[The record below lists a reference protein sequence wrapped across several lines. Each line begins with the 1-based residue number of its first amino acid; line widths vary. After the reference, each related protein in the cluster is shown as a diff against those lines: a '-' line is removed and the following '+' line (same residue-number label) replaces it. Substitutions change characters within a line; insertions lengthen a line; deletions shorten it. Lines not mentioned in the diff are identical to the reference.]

1 MDVGI
6 SDLLL
11 APESEVQTP
20 DFAGIILV
28 YFPCIYR
35 GHWHDLVDC
44 GHLQCCEV
52 PHYYYCPALYTT
64 ALAHWLLVNTV
75 AINWYKMFIFIKILY
90 YQFSNEEFLFSCS
103 KTACSSA
110 RISFSRSRV
119 SFSSASIS
127 SSIVCWGFLVLVLHF
142 LLLGFLLFF
151 LGFGLFVLLV
161 PFS

>member
-11 APESEVQTP
+11 APESEVQTS
-20 DFAGIILV
+20 DFACLFSLYLQRTLTWWPGQWTSAMLWGAPLLLLSRTLYHCTGFWSIQLQLIGTK
-28 YFPCIYR
+28 CIY
-35 GHWHDLVDC
+35 L
-44 GHLQCCEV
+44 
-52 PHYYYCPALYTT
+52 
-64 ALAHWLLVNTV
+64 
-75 AINWYKMFIFIKILY
+75 IFMKILY

>member
-11 APESEVQTP
+11 APESEVQTS

-35 GHWHDLVDC
+35 GHWPGGLWTSAMLRGAPLLLLSRTLYHC
-44 GHLQCCEV
+44 TGFWSLQLQLIGTKCI
-52 PHYYYCPALYTT
+52 YL
-64 ALAHWLLVNTV
+64 
-75 AINWYKMFIFIKILY
+75 IFMKILY